1 MFNRSTILVVEDE
14 PIVAIDLAY
23 AVAQLG
29 GTVLGPVPSVA
40 YAFGLLETVV
50 PDGAILD
57 AVLADGEVTPLALHL
72 LARGVPFVVHTGS
85 GLPRA
90 LAEAAPHTPV
100 LMKPTPSE
108 RVAEWLAAEIHARPV
123 CRVASGPR
131 QT

>member
-1 MFNRSTILVVEDE
+1 MFERSAILVVEDE
-14 PIVAIDLAY
+14 PIVAVDLAY
-23 AVAQLG
+23 AVARLG

-72 LARGVPFVVHTGS
+72 LERGVPFVVHTGT

-90 LAEAAPHTPV
+90 LAAVAPDTPM
-100 LMKPTPSE
+100 LMKPAPSD
-108 RVAEWLAAEIHARPV
+108 RVAELLAAEICARPV
-123 CRVASGPR
+123 CRVAPGPR